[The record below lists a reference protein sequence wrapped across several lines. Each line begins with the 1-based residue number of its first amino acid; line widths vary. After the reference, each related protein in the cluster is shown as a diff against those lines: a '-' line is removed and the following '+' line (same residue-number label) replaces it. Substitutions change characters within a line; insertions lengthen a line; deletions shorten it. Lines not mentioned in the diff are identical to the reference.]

1 MRIYQSV
8 ENHFK
13 KVFWS
18 KLYLNNFWL
27 YYLIV
32 VSPLKCILTS
42 LDMKALKTKTNLNL
56 ECNSRTSK
64 LLVRSS
70 KLIGQIIE
78 ITKKNF
84 WSDHRNL
91 FGQLN
96 EIKNL

>member
-1 MRIYQSV
+1 
-8 ENHFK
+8 
-13 KVFWS
+13 
-18 KLYLNNFWL
+18 
-27 YYLIV
+27 
-32 VSPLKCILTS
+32 
-42 LDMKALKTKTNLNL
+42 MKALKTKTNLNL

-84 WSDHRNL
+84 WSDHRHL